1 MGVFKEI
8 CELRELSGRALVLYV
23 KQTLIQAISSG
34 WVEQVPVMKPNRFH
48 PDEEWYRDKETGEIY
63 RSTVSFRVMS
73 AGDIGI
79 ESISV
84 I

>member
-8 CELRELSGRALVLYV
+8 CELRELSGRASVLYV
-23 KQTLIQAISSG
+23 KQRLTQAISSG

-63 RSTVSFRVMS
+63 RLGP
-73 AGDIGI
+73 GDERGGYWD
-79 ESISV
+79 
-84 I
+84 